1 MIILDANVVAACVLG
16 KKTSPLMGQLHVAG
30 AQFAIC
36 EPQLAEAHRVLTVKL
51 GQDPRRVSLAI
62 DSVKVFARVLD
73 AESYAAFEATARAR
87 LHERAQTDW
96 PVLAAAL
103 AYDGA
108 IWSNDRDFF
117 GVGVPVWSSRN
128 VRFAAAA

>member
-1 MIILDANVVAACVLG
+1 MLRERDATLCAP
-16 KKTSPLMGQLHVAG
+16 SP
-30 AQFAIC
+30 QFA
-36 EPQLAEAHRVLTVKL
+36 EVYSVLTKKIGIAAERAASLINDL
-51 GQDPRRVSLAI
+51 GADLRRLDPDEFV
-62 DSVKVFARVLD
+62 
-73 AESYAAFEATARAR
+73 AFEATARAR
-87 LHERAQTDW
+87 LHARAQPDW